1 MLRHLT
7 NRQLKYQL
15 GLWDHVKLDVAR
27 TCIWAHVAVGSV
39 QFFVSCW
46 TAGLSF
52 FLVVSWRLPSVPCS
66 VGFPNSHLFLKA
78 SKRETPG
85 ETEVTTHAM

>member
-7 NRQLKYQL
+7 NRQLTYQL
-15 GLWDHVKLDVAR
+15 GMWDHVKLPVAR
-27 TCIWAHVAVGSV
+27 TCIWACVAVGSV
-39 QFFVSCW
+39 QFFVSGR

-66 VGFPNSHLFLKA
+66 VGFPNGPLFLKA

>member
-7 NRQLKYQL
+7 NRQLKCQL
-15 GLWDHVKLDVAR
+15 GLWHHVKLHVAS
-27 TCIWAHVAVGSV
+27 TCICAHVAVGSV
-39 QFFVSCW
+39 RLFVSCW

-78 SKRETPG
+78 SKRETPD
-85 ETEVTTHAM
+85 ETEVTMYAM